1 MVLNVRLSTEEERVV
16 RGLRRAKVNVSDLVR
31 RALREAGK
39 TATKKSPAP
48 SVAVKE
54 LIAAYPGPAVRK
66 GQPALDD
73 RHAVKAFITRKL
85 TRK

>member
-39 TATKKSPAP
+39 NAKQKPP

-54 LIAAYPGPAVRK
+54 LIAAYPGPSVRE

-73 RHAVKAFITRKL
+73 RLALKAFIAGKLARK
-85 TRK
+85 